1 MDELEKLQNIIKEIK
16 TTGFKELT
24 KGVRLSKK
32 HLKDLNYI
40 VAEMK
45 LGGTFYD
52 DKFDAKKLISDSA
65 DEAFDTEL
73 INKILTGEGTGGLGQ
88 FKTSNM
94 ENIGNIENIGGVKS
108 KQIFKQSAGKVPR
121 TTETADGTTVD
132 VEISRGLSDIE
143 ADIDIAKRMSKVGP
157 DAKDFSDNEL
167 RLTSQ
172 YIRSK
177 NKGLSDAAALRVTKG
192 LLNRAETSGRGGPLT
207 SLPSMTKAL
216 TTRTEANKLGRQAEK
231 DLSYL
236 EKESGLY
243 GDKYF
248 GPADAHVKEYNLTAV
263 ANQSDIGKK
272 MPFTS
277 GAEVK
282 EYNQMVKE
290 FDKIEYSP
298 AEKQAYYSGKR
309 LDDTMLEN
317 LESSKVGLTNSVN
330 PTDATQINPMAVENY
345 GDMKIGGGF
354 TPKYMEDLEAAAKI
368 QYEKAYGDVWPVN
381 SVHPT
386 EGKMFK
392 ELGLDVGDEFVIG
405 INKKTG
411 KTVKGIVGPELAE
424 AREKTIGSV
433 AFGKD
438 NTEYRY
444 DPDIENERASKT
456 HPGQI
461 EIYTKSKRDPK
472 PPSLPK
478 YNPSTDRPRTIS
490 GAEYKTQQSLV
501 GQMNQLKA
509 MYPNV
514 ANKNNLVR
522 LAVRNME
529 KQLGLPANK
538 KLLLNLSKFF

>member
-45 LGGTFYD
+45 LGGSFYD
-52 DKFDAKKLISDSA
+52 NKFDAKKLISDSA
-65 DEAFDTEL
+65 DDVFDTEL

-94 ENIGNIENIGGVKS
+94 ENIGNLENIGGVKS

-121 TTETADGTTVD
+121 ITELDDGTEVN

-143 ADIDIAKRMSKVGP
+143 ADIDIAKRISKVGP
-157 DAKDFSDNEL
+157 DVKDFSDNEL

-172 YIRSK
+172 YKIASS
-177 NKGLSDAAALRVTKG
+177 KGLGDAAALRVTKN
-192 LLNRAETSGRGGPLT
+192 LIRRAEASGRSSPLT
-207 SLPSMTKAL
+207 SLPSIDEAL
-216 TTRTEANKLGRQAEK
+216 SVQKEAAKLGRQAEK
-231 DLSYL
+231 DLSHL
-236 EKESGLY
+236 EIESGLY

-248 GPADAHVKEYNLTAV
+248 GPADSHVKEYNLTSI
-263 ANQSDIGKK
+263 ANQSDIGKQI
-272 MPFTS
+272 PFSS
-277 GAEVK
+277 GAEVR
-282 EYNQMVKE
+282 EYNQMVQE

-298 AEKQAYYSGKR
+298 AEKQAYYSGKKIDNTE
-309 LDDTMLEN
+309 LDN
-317 LESSKVGLTNSVN
+317 LESSKVGLTDSIN
-330 PTDATQINPMAVENY
+330 PTGATQTNPMAVENY

-354 TPKYMEDLEAAAKI
+354 TPKYMEDLEASAKI
-368 QYEKAYGDVWPVN
+368 EYEKAYGDVHPIN
-381 SVHPT
+381 TVHPT
-386 EGKMFK
+386 EGKLFS
-392 ELGLDVGDEFVIG
+392 ELGFNVGDKFVLG
-405 INKKTG
+405 VTKKG
-411 KTVKGIVGPELAE
+411 KTVKGTVGPILSAAKE
-424 AREKTIGSV
+424 RTIGSV
-433 AFGKD
+433 AFGRD
-438 NTEYRY
+438 ETEPRY
-444 DPDIENERASKT
+444 DPDVTAERASKT

-461 EIYTKSKRDPK
+461 ETYTKSKRDPK
-472 PPSLPK
+472 PTSVPR

-490 GAEYKTQQSLV
+490 KAEYTTEKSLV

-529 KQLGLPANK
+529 KQLGLPANR

>member
-1 MDELEKLQNIIKEIK
+1 MDELEKIQNIIKEIK

-121 TTETADGTTVD
+121 TTETADGTTVN
-132 VEISRGLSDIE
+132 VEISRGLSDIQD
-143 ADIDIAKRMSKVGP
+143 DIDIAKRISKVG
-157 DAKDFSDNEL
+157 DDVRDFSDNEL

-172 YIRSK
+172 YKISK

-192 LLNRAETSGRGGPLT
+192 LMRRAEKYGKGNPLS
-207 SLPSMTKAL
+207 SLPS
-216 TTRTEANKLGRQAEK
+216 ANKVSRKASELSRQAEK

-248 GPADAHVKEYNLTAV
+248 GPADAHVKEYNLTSI
-263 ANQSDIGKK
+263 ANQSNIGKQI
-272 MPFTS
+272 PFSS
-277 GAEVK
+277 GAEVR
-282 EYNQMVKE
+282 EYNQMVQE

-298 AEKQAYYSGKR
+298 AEKQTYYSGKR
-309 LDDTMLEN
+309 IDDTELDN
-317 LESSKVGLTNSVN
+317 LESSKVGLTGSVN
-330 PTDATQINPMAVENY
+330 PTDATQTNPMAVENY

-354 TPKYMEDLEAAAKI
+354 TPVYMEDLEAAAKI
-368 QYEKAYGDVWPVN
+368 QYEKAYGDAHPIN
-381 SVHPT
+381 TVHPT
-386 EGKMFK
+386 EGKTFNELGFK
-392 ELGLDVGDEFVIG
+392 EGDKFVIG
-405 INKKTG
+405 ITKEG
-411 KTVKGIVGPELAE
+411 KTVKGVVGPELPAAKE
-424 AREKTIGSV
+424 RTIGSV

-438 NTEYRY
+438 MTEPRFDTDVY
-444 DPDIENERASKT
+444 NERASKT
-456 HPGQI
+456 NPGQI
-461 EIYTKSKRDPK
+461 EIYAINKKEKKATNV
-472 PPSLPK
+472 PK